1 MLVQEYYFIQAV
13 HVVIITI
20 TIMHH
25 TTIIL
30 QIAHAKA
37 PTITI
42 TKTENYP
49 LQQCHPTTQNLSA
62 KPLTLH
68 HQQLNYSYY

>member
-1 MLVQEYYFIQAV
+1 MLIQEYYFMQVV
-13 HVVIITI
+13 HIVSITI
-20 TIMHH
+20 TLTAMHH

-49 LQQCHPTTQNLSA
+49 LQTD
-62 KPLTLH
+62 
-68 HQQLNYSYY
+68 